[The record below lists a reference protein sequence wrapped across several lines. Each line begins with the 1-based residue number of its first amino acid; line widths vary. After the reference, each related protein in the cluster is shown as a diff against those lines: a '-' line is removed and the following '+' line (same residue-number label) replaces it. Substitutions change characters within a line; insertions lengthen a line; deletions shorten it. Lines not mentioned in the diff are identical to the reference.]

1 VLEPSIDDV
10 VRRLYARRPG
20 VAALSPGIQ
29 MA

>member
-20 VAALSPGIQ
+20 APAVPPGIQ